1 MMKIW
6 VVGSVKAQMKY
17 QRDSE
22 EEYKDNRRMNSMTS
36 VEKVDQNVFGLV
48 TLHRILFLLTL
59 SIKYLAFH

>member
-1 MMKIW
+1 M
-6 VVGSVKAQMKY
+6 KAQMKY